1 MQPNVIKNAHEVS
14 EDEDEEQ
21 VEPPKN
27 QMKELAKWYKS
38 VDSSP

>member
-14 EDEDEEQ
+14 DDEDEGQ

-27 QMKELAKWYKS
+27 QLQELAEQYKS
-38 VDSSP
+38 VGSSS